1 MADSQSTSDAKVY
14 IVYTHKPEEGVEHE
28 DFHLKTLASV
38 IGSEDAAKEAI
49 LWFGVDPSAMSTA
62 SFCISSFISALLMMT
77 FLDTVIEDVGRDA
90 YFRSSA
96 AGGLATR
103 APPSFLLE
111 SSLIFVFVG
120 DWDL

>member
-38 IGSEDAAKEAI
+38 VGT
-49 LWFGVDPSAMSTA
+49 MSTA

-77 FLDTVIEDVGRDA
+77 FLDTVIEDVGGDA

-120 DWDL
+120 DWDV